1 MSETTNELH
10 PSEVAYN
17 LAKARKVT
25 AEAQSAE
32 YLAEGHFYGI
42 EEARRNALQLTIS
55 NDHLRVLRFS
65 AAVTPGAV
73 DTAIARLTKWHRE
86 DNLGDVRLPI
96 EIIFTSPGGSI
107 IDGLRLY
114 DFIQEIRHAGHH
126 VTTGTYGMAASM
138 AGVLLQAGDVRY
150 ASGNAWLM
158 IHRASFGAQGSMD
171 TMEDEVALVTRMEG
185 RLLDI
190 LDHRSNITRKTIM
203 TNWKRKDWWLTPEE
217 ALKAGFIDEIRGVLR

>member
-1 MSETTNELH
+1 MSETTNNLD

-114 DFIQEIRHAGHH
+114 DFIRRSATP
-126 VTTGTYGMAASM
+126 VTMSPPEPTAWPPPWLVYSSRPGTSAMHPGTP
-138 AGVLLQAGDVRY
+138 
-150 ASGNAWLM
+150 
-158 IHRASFGAQGSMD
+158 GS
-171 TMEDEVALVTRMEG
+171 
-185 RLLDI
+185 
-190 LDHRSNITRKTIM
+190 
-203 TNWKRKDWWLTPEE
+203 
-217 ALKAGFIDEIRGVLR
+217 